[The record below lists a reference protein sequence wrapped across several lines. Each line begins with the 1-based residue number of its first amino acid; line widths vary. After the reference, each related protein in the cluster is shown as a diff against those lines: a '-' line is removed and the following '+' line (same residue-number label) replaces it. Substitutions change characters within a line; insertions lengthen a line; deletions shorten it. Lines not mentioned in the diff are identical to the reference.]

1 MNLKPIDQCINKP
14 FNESMR
20 QSWQSWMREDRAKT
34 KMGNLKQPTRQD
46 AINWDSIK
54 QETIVNSF
62 LICGISNDLDDS
74 EDDHVSD
81 DQPVVELDS
90 GTVGEESEED
100 EAEENDSDAD
110 ADELGDPFSDDSDA
124 DFSLHVCLSQLF
136 CVECFCNCCSYVNMH
151 DLWKCP
157 NCVHSTC
164 PPPPPLPLGWM

>member
-1 MNLKPIDQCINKP
+1 MNIAEIQEHKNANKIHFEKIVGYTTMVLNP
-14 FNESMR
+14 SYTYMR
-20 QSWQSWMREDRAKT
+20 
-34 KMGNLKQPTRQD
+34 
-46 AINWDSIK
+46 
-54 QETIVNSF
+54 
-62 LICGISNDLDDS
+62 ISNALDDS

-157 NCVHSTC
+157 NCVHSPPPPP
-164 PPPPPLPLGWM
+164 PPPPPLYAGCSVQNGGTLLYWFSMTSWDVLLWGS